1 MTTPNEDG
9 TKKVLLATV
18 SPRNGPCQQSLSTH
32 GLLSVAVL
40 RDPAQ
45 LPDLWRRGA
54 NRPATRCQRPQT
66 NGFVERLHR
75 TILDE
80 HFRIEGRKTWYESIE
95 VMQQDLGTYLGQ
107 YNHKRPHQSR
117 NMDGM
122 TPIQVFKKGLKNSRL
137 PRTRRTN
144 PKPHKPTLK

>member
-1 MTTPNEDG
+1 MTTPKKIS
-9 TKKVLLATV
+9 TKKTQFATV

-32 GLLSVAVL
+32 GPLSAAVL

-54 NRPATRCQRPQT
+54 GRPATRCQRPQT

-80 HFRIEGRKTWYESIE
+80 HFRIEGRKTWYESIDQ
-95 VMQQDLGTYLGQ
+95 MQQGLDTYLVQ
-107 YNHKRPHQSR
+107 YNTRSIKLPPSVF
-117 NMDGM
+117 
-122 TPIQVFKKGLKNSRL
+122 QVV
-137 PRTRRTN
+137 
-144 PKPHKPTLK
+144 